1 MSGFVVKRGHVFRV
15 VLGQGPT
22 VLGLVLSNDRHNTE
36 YDEYVTAQ
44 VAASKEHEGTGGSVR
59 LKSGDPAFGY
69 VICRDIGMVHR
80 EELKEDIGPLS
91 METMLEVERTLKQV
105 LGL

>member
-1 MSGFVVKRGHVFRV
+1 VSDLAVKRGHVYRV
-15 VLGQGPT
+15 VLGQGSA
-22 VLGLVLSNDRHNTE
+22 VLGLILSNDRHNAE

-44 VAASKEHEGTGGSVR
+44 VAASREHEGTGGSVR

-80 EELKEDIGPLS
+80 EELKEDVGPLS
-91 METMLEVERTLKQV
+91 METMIEVERTLKQV